1 MPKDDGFER
10 CHLCGCT
17 EIEPCH
23 DEDTGNAPC
32 DWYDI
37 GLCTACAHDPID
49 MVARLVELREWVE
62 RTLAEAGLRLKAVAK
77 DAGIEKGQIAR
88 WLNAHGNFISYH
100 DVDNAMY
107 GTPEHVMHVAAV
119 AIAIKALAESPA
131 NHT

>member
-32 DWYDI
+32 DWYDT
-37 GLCTACAHDPID
+37 GLCTACAHDPIEL
-49 MVARLVELREWVE
+49 VARLTELREWVN
-62 RTLAEAGLRLKAVAK
+62 RTLATAGWRLGTVAK
-77 DAGIEKGQIAR
+77 DAGIERDQITR
-88 WLNAHGNFISYH
+88 CLHAHGH
-100 DVDNAMY
+100 DITPHNVDHALA
-107 GTPEHVMHVAAV
+107 GLPDLVTHVVAI